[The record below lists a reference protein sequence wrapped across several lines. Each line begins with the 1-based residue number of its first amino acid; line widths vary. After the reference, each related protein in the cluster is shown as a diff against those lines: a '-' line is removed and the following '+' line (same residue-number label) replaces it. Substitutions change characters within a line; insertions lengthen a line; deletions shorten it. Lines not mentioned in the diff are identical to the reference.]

1 MSILKKLIINHRH
14 YTHVHSQEEEAVTV
28 EVETEDDPSL
38 LPDLSHNTEKN
49 SFIKIIHHHPDK
61 RCFQLTSLDS
71 LPELELY
78 LSQMDASSR
87 DLLWID
93 ICTSDISLVLKQLS
107 SKFPLHPMTADN
119 ITDETLGTKLE
130 DFEEY
135 GFLNLQS
142 FYRMPYQN
150 NQQNL
155 FQNIKISFV
164 VGSWFVLTFQSPGH
178 DSFTTMRNRILHTTR
193 VLPRIRSDFL
203 LHFLLDGLIDQYF
216 DLLEIV
222 GSEVDTL
229 SHQLF
234 KAYQADLIENL
245 YNLNQYLFLLRKE
258 IMPLTEIILL
268 LKSGFMVFDDTETS
282 TYFGNIRDHLLKLT
296 ENLNFHRDSLN
307 NLMNLYYS
315 LSDQKLNQ
323 IMKTLTVVST
333 VFIPL
338 TFIVGLYGMNFDY
351 MPELKWRYGY
361 AIVWTTMI
369 IISLW
374 IILYMKR
381 KKWL

>member
-1 MSILKKLIINHRH
+1 MSILNKLIIHHRH
-14 YTHVHSQEEEAVTV
+14 YTHVHTDSEEPVIV
-28 EVETEDDPSL
+28 EVDTPEDPSL
-38 LPDLSHNTEKN
+38 LPDFRTSAEKN
-49 SFIKIIHHHPDK
+49 SFIKVIHYHPDK
-61 RCFQLTSLDS
+61 RRFELSSLES
-71 LPELELY
+71 LIELELY
-78 LSQMDASSR
+78 LRQMNSSAIN
-87 DLLWID
+87 LLWID
-93 ICTSDISLVLKQLS
+93 ICTSDTPAVLKELS
-107 SKFPLHPMTADN
+107 DKFPLHPMTTDN

-142 FYRMPYQN
+142 FYRVPDRTT
-150 NQQNL
+150 QQNL

-164 VGSWFVLTFQSPGH
+164 VGSWFILTFQSPGH
-178 DSFTTMRNRILHTTR
+178 DSFATMRNRLLHTTR
-193 VLPRIRSDFL
+193 VLPKIRSDFL

-258 IMPLTEIILL
+258 IMPLSEIILL
-268 LKSGFMVFDDTETS
+268 LKSGFITFDDTETS

-338 TFIVGLYGMNFDY
+338 TFIVGLYGMNFEY
-351 MPELKWRYGY
+351 MPELKWKYGY
-361 AIVWTTMI
+361 GIVWATMVVV
-369 IISLW
+369 SLW